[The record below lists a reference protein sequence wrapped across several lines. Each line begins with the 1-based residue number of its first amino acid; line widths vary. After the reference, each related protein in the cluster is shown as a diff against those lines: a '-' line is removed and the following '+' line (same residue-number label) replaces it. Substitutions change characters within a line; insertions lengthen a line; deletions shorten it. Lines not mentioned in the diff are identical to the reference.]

1 MSATLTFLG
10 AAGTVT
16 GSKHFLESGQ
26 ARLLLDCGLFQGLK
40 ELRQRNWAPCPVPA
54 ASIGGVLLSHAHI
67 DHSGALPRLG
77 REGFRGPIYCTPGT
91 ADLLKIMLPDAAHL
105 QEEEAEFANRH
116 QTSKHQP
123 ALPLFTT
130 ADAER
135 VLTQV
140 RPVGFNERFS
150 PAPGVSGAL
159 HQLGPHPGRGARRGL
174 DRRADPRVLGRPG
187 PLRRADHARPGS
199 RARGRRA
206 AGRVDVRQPPPSG
219 RRPPRQAHGRRRAR
233 REKKGWLLIP
243 AFAVGRSQEILY
255 DLRALEDA
263 ARIPSLPVY
272 LDSPMAIEATAIYAR
287 HPEEHDADLKRV
299 EASGER
305 PFAPKR
311 VRICKS
317 VDDSKRLNDTDGP
330 GIIIAGSGMAT
341 GGRILHHFVRRLP
354 DERTTVLF
362 VGYQAAGTR
371 GRLLRE
377 GAREVRMLG
386 QSVPVRA
393 AIMVSDSYSAHADQ
407 GEILRWLGGFT
418 RPPETT
424 YIVHGEPDAAA
435 ALQALIAT
443 RLKWRAVVAQD
454 GQRVTALGLSPLGC
468 RRARAPDLPVA
479 RAVPCRPLLPA
490 RRGGRGSS
498 GCPCPGPSS
507 SRPTTSRA

>member
-16 GSKHFLESGQ
+16 GSKHFLQSGET
-26 ARLLLDCGLFQGLK
+26 RLLLDCGLFQGLK
-40 ELRQRNWAPCPVPA
+40 ELRLRNWAPCPVPA

-105 QEEEAEFANRH
+105 QEEEAQFANRH

-130 ADAER
+130 ADADR

-140 RPVGFNERFS
+140 RPVGFNESFS
-150 PAPGVSGAL
+150 PAQGVSARFINAGHILGAGL
-159 HQLGPHPGRGARRGL
+159 VEVSVDGRTLVFSG
-174 DRRADPRVLGRPG
+174 DLGRYGVPIMRDPDPVPAADVLLVESTYG
-187 PLRRADHARPGS
+187 NRLHPADDHRDRLVSGVQRA
-199 RARGRRA
+199 
-206 AGRVDVRQPPPSG
+206 VQ
-219 RRPPRQAHGRRRAR
+219 
-233 REKKGWLLIP
+233 KKGWLLIP

-255 DLRALEDA
+255 DLRELEEA

-272 LDSPMAIEATAIYAR
+272 LDSPMAIEATVIYAR
-287 HPEEHDADLKRV
+287 HPEEHDQDLKRV

-305 PFAPKR
+305 PFAPKQL
-311 VRICKS
+311 RICKTP
-317 VDDSKRLNDTDGP
+317 DDSKRLNNTDGP

-377 GAREVRMLG
+377 GAREMKMLG

-418 RPPETT
+418 RPPQTT

-435 ALQALIAT
+435 ALQALIAAQ
-443 RLKWRAVVAQD
+443 LKWRAVVAQD
-454 GQRVTALGLSPLGC
+454 GQRVGLG
-468 RRARAPDLPVA
+468 
-479 RAVPCRPLLPA
+479 
-490 RRGGRGSS
+490 
-498 GCPCPGPSS
+498 
-507 SRPTTSRA
+507 

>member
-16 GSKHFLESGQ
+16 GSKHFLESGE

-54 ASIGGVLLSHAHI
+54 PSIGGVLLSHAHI

-77 REGFRGPIYCTPGT
+77 REGFRAPIYCTRGT

-116 QTSKHQP
+116 HTSKHQP

-140 RPVGFNERFS
+140 SPVGFNERFS
-150 PAPGVSGAL
+150 PAAGVSARFINSGHILGAGL
-159 HQLGPHPGRGARRGL
+159 VEVSVDGRTVVFSG
-174 DRRADPRVLGRPG
+174 DLGRYGVPIMRDPDLVPAADVLLVESTYG
-187 PLRRADHARPGS
+187 NRLHPADDHHDRLTAAVARA
-199 RARGRRA
+199 
-206 AGRVDVRQPPPSG
+206 VQ
-219 RRPPRQAHGRRRAR
+219 
-233 REKKGWLLIP
+233 KKGWLLIP
-243 AFAVGRSQEILY
+243 SFAVGRSQEVLY

-263 ARIPSLPVY
+263 SRIPSLPVY

-287 HPEEHDADLKRV
+287 HPEEHDEDLKRV

-311 VRICKS
+311 LRICKS
-317 VDDSKRLNDTDGP
+317 VEDSKRLNETDGP

-371 GRLLRE
+371 GRLLKE

-386 QSVPVRA
+386 RVVPVSA
-393 AIMVSDSYSAHADQ
+393 AILVSDSYSAHADQ
-407 GEILRWLGGFT
+407 GEILRWLGGFA
-418 RPPETT
+418 RPPGAT
-424 YIVHGEPDAAA
+424 YIVHGEPDAAT
-435 ALQALIAT
+435 ALQALITAQ
-443 RLKWRAVVAQD
+443 LKWRAVVAQD
-454 GQRVTALGLSPLGC
+454 GQRVSVG
-468 RRARAPDLPVA
+468 
-479 RAVPCRPLLPA
+479 
-490 RRGGRGSS
+490 
-498 GCPCPGPSS
+498 
-507 SRPTTSRA
+507 

>member
-40 ELRQRNWAPCPVPA
+40 ELRQRNWEPCPVPA
-54 ASIGGVLLSHAHI
+54 PSIGGVLLSHAHI

-77 REGFRGPIYCTPGT
+77 REGFRAPIYCTRGT

-150 PAPGVSGAL
+150 PAPGVSARFINSGHILGAGL
-159 HQLGPHPGRGARRGL
+159 VEVSIDGRTLVFSG
-174 DRRADPRVLGRPG
+174 DLGRYGVPIMRDPDPVPTADVLLVESTYG
-187 PLRRADHARPGS
+187 NRLHPVDDHRAKLTSAVE
-199 RARGRRA
+199 RA
-206 AGRVDVRQPPPSG
+206 VQ
-219 RRPPRQAHGRRRAR
+219 
-233 REKKGWLLIP
+233 KKGWLLIP
-243 AFAVGRSQEILY
+243 SFAVGRSQEILY

-263 ARIPSLPVY
+263 ARIPPLPVY

-287 HPEEHDADLKRV
+287 HPEEHDEDLKRV

-317 VDDSKRLNDTDGP
+317 VEESKRLNDTDGP

-354 DERTTVLF
+354 DDRTTVLF

-386 QSVPVRA
+386 HVVPVSA
-393 AIMVSDSYSAHADQ
+393 AILVSDSYSAHADQ

-424 YIVHGEPDAAA
+424 YIVHGEPDAAT
-435 ALQALIAT
+435 ALQALIT
-443 RLKWRAVVAQD
+443 TQLKWRAVVARD
-454 GQRVTALGLSPLGC
+454 GQRVSLG
-468 RRARAPDLPVA
+468 
-479 RAVPCRPLLPA
+479 
-490 RRGGRGSS
+490 
-498 GCPCPGPSS
+498 
-507 SRPTTSRA
+507 